1 MRGNT
6 RERWGSVSIGL
17 HWTIAALVLLVQV
30 PAGITMVSLDPGT
43 AQNVFYNIHKT
54 TGIVIFLLAIVRL
67 GWRSS
72 QPVPALPADLPT
84 WQARTARTTHALLY
98 LVLFAMPITGFLYT
112 ALGGFPVPFF
122 GLYDLARLVP
132 ENKPVAEGFKLA
144 HLTLQWVL
152 YIVVLLHVAGALQHH
167 LIRKDGILRRM
178 LSPTAPAAGG
188 GRPGIP
194 EGDQVATAAGAVGP
208 PILAN

>member
-1 MRGNT
+1 VLRNT

-30 PAGITMVSLDPGT
+30 PAGVTMVSVDPGT
-43 AQNVFYNIHKT
+43 VQNVGYNIHKT
-54 TGIVIFLLAIVRL
+54 TGIVIFLLALVRL
-67 GWRSS
+67 GWRWS
-72 QPVPALPADLPT
+72 QPVPALPADLPA
-84 WQARTARTTHALLY
+84 WQYRTARTTHALLY
-98 LVLFAMPITGFLYT
+98 LVLLTMPVTGFLYT
-112 ALGGFPVPFF
+112 AMGGFPVPFF

-178 LSPTAPAAGG
+178 LSPTAPL
-188 GRPGIP
+188 P
-194 EGDQVATAAGAVGP
+194 EMRR
-208 PILAN
+208 